1 MFRSFAAMSY
11 AAIQRD
17 VDRHRLPQSPLGG
30 IDWCSCRQS
39 ITAHRFAMRI
49 ERSSTTSSKCPSL
62 SGEYTIP
69 IAMLCDAEALPT
81 FRNFPTLDPFGSGE
95 LVLSQSCSQ
104 DSIREGHSYG
114 IAIAIPTF
122 PIVRQSWNFLH
133 RRLDLYNSVVLDYR
147 SPNQSPSLEVLR
159 EPPFQGCQSVGL
171 PTY

>member
-1 MFRSFAAMSY
+1 
-11 AAIQRD
+11 
-17 VDRHRLPQSPLGG
+17 
-30 IDWCSCRQS
+30 
-39 ITAHRFAMRI
+39 
-49 ERSSTTSSKCPSL
+49 
-62 SGEYTIP
+62 
-69 IAMLCDAEALPT
+69 MLCDAEALPT

-133 RRLDLYNSVVLDYR
+133 RRLDLYNSVVPDYR

>member
-1 MFRSFAAMSY
+1 MFRSFAAVSY

-30 IDWCSCRQS
+30 IDWCGCRQS
-39 ITAHRFAMRI
+39 ITAHRFAMGT
-49 ERSSTTSSKCPSL
+49 ERSSTTASKCPSL

-104 DSIREGHSYG
+104 DSVREGHSYG

-122 PIVRQSWNFLH
+122 PIVRKSWNFLH
-133 RRLDLYNSVVLDYR
+133 RRLDLYNSVVPDYR